1 MANYI
6 SLLQFTEPGARNVK
20 FTVNRAGAAT
30 AAAEKMGVK
39 IIDSFWTMGSY
50 DLVLILDAPDD
61 EAVSAFAV
69 KLGSI
74 GNVKT
79 QTMRAFQREEMQGIL
94 AKIK

>member
-6 SLLQFTEPGARNVK
+6 SLLQFTELGARNVK

-39 IIDSFWTMGSY
+39 IIESFWTMGSY

-69 KLGSI
+69 KLQSI

-79 QTMRAFQREEMQGIL
+79 QTMRAFQRDEMQRIL